1 MSTHLKNSNNFID
14 NYGRRMNYLRLAV
27 TDRCNLRCQYCMP
40 EGGVPHLHRES
51 LLSWEENLR
60 LCRIMIKKGVTKVR
74 ITGGEPFVRKG
85 LVDFLEQLKVDHPK
99 LNIGITTNAV
109 LLEKYLERLK
119 NVGITSLNISLDS
132 LSPEGFYKITRRD
145 NFYDTWSAI
154 QQAVSEGF
162 EIKINMVIQP
172 GLNDHEIVNFA
183 DLIRKM
189 PVTVRYIE
197 PMPFSGNS
205 YKNHKEFSFRDI
217 KEALTQKYEL
227 IPDGVAKSGVANQ
240 FKIDGHP
247 GKIGIINAYSRT
259 FCATCSRMRISALG
273 QMRTCLYGEN
283 VLDLRELLRSKTSD
297 AVIADAIQVVLNKR
311 FKDGFEA
318 EKNRRQKQF
327 ESMSAI
333 GG

>member
-1 MSTHLKNSNNFID
+1 MSTHLRNSNIFND

-40 EGGVPHLHRES
+40 EEGVPHLPRES

-60 LCRIMIKKGVTKVR
+60 LCGIMTKNGVTKIR

-85 LVDFLEQLKVDHPK
+85 LIDFLEQLKAHHPT
-99 LNIGITTNAV
+99 LDIGITTNAV
-109 LLEKYLERLK
+109 LLEKYLKRLK
-119 NVGITSLNISLDS
+119 NAGIISLNISLDS
-132 LSPEGFYKITRRD
+132 LTPEGFYKITRRD
-145 NFYDTWSAI
+145 NFSDTWNAI
-154 QQAVSEGF
+154 QQAITEGF

-172 GLNDHEIVNFA
+172 GLNDHEIVDFA
-183 DLIRKM
+183 DLTREL
-189 PVTVRYIE
+189 PVTIRYIE
-197 PMPFSGNS
+197 PMPFSGS
-205 YKNHKEFSFRDI
+205 SDENHQEFTFREI
-217 KEALTQKYEL
+217 KESLAQKYEL
-227 IPDGVAKSGVANQ
+227 IADGVAKSGVANQ

-259 FCATCSRMRISALG
+259 FCATCSRMRVSALG